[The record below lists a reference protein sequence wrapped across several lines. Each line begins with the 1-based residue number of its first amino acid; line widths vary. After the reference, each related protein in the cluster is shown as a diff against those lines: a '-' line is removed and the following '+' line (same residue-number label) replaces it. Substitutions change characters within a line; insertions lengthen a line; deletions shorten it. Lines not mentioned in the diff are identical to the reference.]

1 VFKDRLFPEDYE
13 VYYEK
18 LKKVTEFEEFEK
30 DKLYG
35 NPDSE
40 GVLPKNIFTSFIN
53 QVVGNGEFAYRPQN
67 WDQASQLTNVLTNK
81 LEE

>member
-1 VFKDRLFPEDYE
+1 MFKDRLFPEDYE

>member
-40 GVLPKNIFTSFIN
+40 GNLPRNIFTSFIN
-53 QVVGNGEFAYRPQN
+53 QVVGNGE
-67 WDQASQLTNVLTNK
+67 
-81 LEE
+81 